1 LETVNRI
8 IRGHPG
14 FLHVAIGQA
23 GSVAVGAVFWFFIVR
38 LLQSDT
44 AYGQVTLLVSIASF
58 AAAFCVLGWG
68 KTIVTYYPKEG
79 SEELVGGATL
89 IVLVASLAVGIAM
102 GIILDPLVGLLIVGL
117 SLFSITISYELGRRR
132 YKRFMW
138 ISLIAKFMSLPLA
151 VLLYF
156 MFGLPGVLLSY
167 TIPSL
172 IFGILSL
179 KHLGSSN
186 PGMGKAKEKAGFAFK
201 AFGAD
206 TTSSATG
213 FLDKI
218 LIGGIFGTAML
229 GLYQLAYQ
237 IFAFLGVLP
246 GVLFTYLL
254 PEKSAGAKTKKVE
267 VLGLMAS
274 IALACSA
281 IILSPVVISWAFPG
295 FAGAVGIVQ
304 VMSLGIIPYAI
315 VATKM
320 SELYAHERAGAV
332 LISYLV
338 ALAVG
343 ITGIVVLGNYFGG
356 VGLAAS
362 VVLLQST
369 LAVSLIFFEKRAN
382 L

>member
-1 LETVNRI
+1 METVQRVF
-8 IRGHPG
+8 RDHPG

-23 GSVAVGAVFWFFIVR
+23 GSIAIGAVFWFFMAK
-38 LLQSDT
+38 LLQPD
-44 AYGQVTLLVSIASF
+44 AYGQVNWLISIAMF
-58 AAAFCVLGWG
+58 ASTLCVLGWG
-68 KTIVTYYPKEG
+68 RTIVAYYPKEG
-79 SEELVGGATL
+79 REELVGGATL

-102 GIILDPLVGLLIVGL
+102 GLILDPLVGLLIVGL
-117 SLFSITISYELGRRR
+117 SLFSITISYELGKRR

-138 ISLIAKFMSLPLA
+138 ISLAAKFMIWPLA

-167 TIPSL
+167 AIPFL

-186 PGMGKAKEKAGFAFK
+186 PGVGEAKEKAGFAFK

-206 TTSSATG
+206 TTSSAIG
-213 FLDKI
+213 LLDKI
-218 LIGGIFGTAML
+218 LIGGIFGMVML
-229 GLYQLAYQ
+229 GLYQLASQ
-237 IFAFLGVLP
+237 IFALLGVLP
-246 GVLFTYLL
+246 GVMFTYLL

-315 VATKM
+315 VATEM
-320 SELYAHERAGAV
+320 SELYARERAGAV

-362 VVLLQST
+362 VVLLQT
-369 LAVSLIFFEKRAN
+369 ALAAMLLLYAREKV
-382 L
+382 

>member
-1 LETVNRI
+1 METVNRI

-23 GSVAVGAVFWFFIVR
+23 GSVAVGAVFWFFIAR
-38 LLQSDT
+38 LLQPD
-44 AYGQVTLLVSIASF
+44 AYGQVNWLISIASF

-102 GIILDPLVGLLIVGL
+102 GLFFEPLVGLLIVGL

-179 KHLGSSN
+179 KHLSSSN

-213 FLDKI
+213 LLDKI
-218 LIGGIFGTAML
+218 LIGGIFGWMML

-246 GVLFTYLL
+246 GVMFTYLL
-254 PEKSAGAKTKKVE
+254 PERSAGAKTKEIE

-281 IILSPVVISWAFPG
+281 IILSPVVISWAFPS

-304 VMSLGIIPYAI
+304 VMSLGIIPSAI
-315 VATKM
+315 VATRM
-320 SELYAHERAGAV
+320 SELYARGRAGAV
-332 LISYLV
+332 LTSYLV
-338 ALAVG
+338 ALAVE
-343 ITGIVVLGNYFGG
+343 IMGIVVLGNYFGG
-356 VGLAAS
+356 IGLATS
-362 VVLLQST
+362 VVLLQT
-369 LAVSLIFFEKRAN
+369 ALAAMLLLYAREKV
-382 L
+382 